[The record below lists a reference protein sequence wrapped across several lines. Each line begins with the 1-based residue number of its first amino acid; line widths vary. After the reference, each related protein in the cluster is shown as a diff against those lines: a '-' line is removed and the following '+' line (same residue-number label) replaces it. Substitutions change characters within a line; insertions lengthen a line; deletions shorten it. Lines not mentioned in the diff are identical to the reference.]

1 MGSNT
6 QVFPLAATKGHS
18 AHGVKTNGD
27 TQVTNSYLEERLAAY
42 LCQLVLAFAIHS
54 FTAGALDLPWLGGVF
69 GQQFVAAPAP
79 HGFIGAVALPVSI
92 THDNAFMAW
101 KLATQRT
108 LKF

>member
-1 MGSNT
+1 MDSNT
-6 QVFPLAATKGHS
+6 QVSPLAATKGHT
-18 AHGVKTNGD
+18 AHGVRTNGD

-54 FTAGALDLPWLGGVF
+54 LTAGALDLPWLGGVF